1 MPNYAIMRCKKLKMS
16 SVPAS
21 LEHCFRERETLNADA
36 DRTPENQNLIL
47 EADSKKAVM
56 QKLRTRLDEMPKTRR
71 KDAVVAVEYLMTAS
85 PEWWQGANDQ
95 QKSAFFERSVA
106 WLAEKYGSENILA
119 ATVHTDEQTPH
130 LSAYVVPLT
139 TDKRLSAKTFI
150 GNRTQ
155 MSEDQTTYA
164 QCVEDLGLKR
174 GVEGSKAKHQ
184 RISQMYKTLT
194 TPVEVPKLT
203 AKDRFAWDLGIN
215 TKKLEK
221 LSQAFEDA
229 FSKAEVWDTQ
239 KERIKARERD
249 LDRFE
254 GKLNDDRAALDEE
267 KRNLTSLEMD
277 LLKQQ
282 RLERELRSELEQV
295 KRMRDGM
302 QQLRDKTLQENR
314 ELKQMLGQNRGFT
327 R

>member
-1 MPNYAIMRCKKLKMS
+1 M
-16 SVPAS
+16 
-21 LEHCFRERETLNADA
+21 
-36 DRTPENQNLIL
+36 
-47 EADSKKAVM
+47 
-56 QKLRTRLDEMPKTRR
+56 
-71 KDAVVAVEYLMTAS
+71 
-85 PEWWQGANDQ
+85 
-95 QKSAFFERSVA
+95 
-106 WLAEKYGSENILA
+106 
-119 ATVHTDEQTPH
+119 HTDEQTPH

-139 TDKRLSAKTFI
+139 ADKRLSAKTFI

-164 QCVEDLGLKR
+164 QCVEDLGLRR

-194 TPVEVPKLT
+194 APVEVPKIT
-203 AKDRFAWDLGIN
+203 FADRMAMDLGVN
-215 TKKLEK
+215 TKNTVK
-221 LSQAFEDA
+221 LSQALSDA
-229 FSKAEVWDTQ
+229 FSKAEVWDNQ

-254 GKLNDDRAALDEE
+254 SKLNDDRVQLDEE
-267 KRNLTSLEMD
+267 KRNLVGLEMD